1 MSRIRSGD
9 QTEPAPAWQAPS
21 EKSGSLRNASAFCY
35 EARRLQRR
43 GIMNVQGEAAI
54 VTGAASGIGADVARH
69 LAKAGAKVA
78 VFDVNKAGAEAIA
91 EEIGGRGFACDVAS
105 AAGAEAAVVAAA
117 AAHGPA
123 RILVNVAGILIPGRI
138 LGKDGPLPLE
148 KFSKVIE
155 VNLIGSFN
163 MMRLAAAGMAALSV
177 LADGERG
184 VIVSTSSVAAYEGQI
199 GQAAYAASKAGIAG
213 LTLPA
218 ARDLARHG
226 IRVLAVAPGLIAT
239 PMMLNL
245 PPDVQKSLGESV
257 PFPSRLGHAHEVSR
271 LVLHMIENVL
281 LNGEVVRLDGALRMG
296 PK

>member
-1 MSRIRSGD
+1 MEIRN
-9 QTEPAPAWQAPS
+9 Q
-21 EKSGSLRNASAFCY
+21 
-35 EARRLQRR
+35 
-43 GIMNVQGEAAI
+43 AAI
-54 VTGAASGIGADVARH
+54 VTGAGSGIGADVARH
-69 LAKAGAKVA
+69 LAKVGAKVA
-78 VFDVNKAGAEAIA
+78 VFDVNKAGAEAVA
-91 EEIGGRGFACDVAS
+91 SEIGGQAFECDVAS
-105 AAGAEAAVVAAA
+105 AASAEAAVAAAA

-138 LGKDGPLPLE
+138 VGKEGPLALE

-155 VNLIGSFN
+155 VNLIGTFN
-163 MMRLAAAGMAALSV
+163 MMRLAAAGMANLPA

-239 PMMLNL
+239 PMMLTL
-245 PPDVQKSLGESV
+245 PADVQKSLGDSV

-271 LVLHMIENVL
+271 LVMHLIENVL
-281 LNGEVVRLDGALRMG
+281 MNGEVVRLDGALRMG

>member
-1 MSRIRSGD
+1 MEIKG
-9 QTEPAPAWQAPS
+9 QAA
-21 EKSGSLRNASAFCY
+21 L
-35 EARRLQRR
+35 
-43 GIMNVQGEAAI
+43 
-54 VTGAASGIGADVARH
+54 VTGGGSGIGADVARH

-78 VFDVNKAGAEAIA
+78 VLDVNQAGAEAVA
-91 EEIGGRGFACDVAS
+91 KEIGGVAVACDVSDAAS
-105 AAGAEAAVVAAA
+105 GEAAVAKAR
-117 AAHGPA
+117 AAHGAA

-148 KFSKVIE
+148 KFKKVID
-155 VNLIGSFN
+155 VNLIGTFN
-163 MMRLAAAGMAALSV
+163 MIRLAAADMAKLEP

-199 GQAAYAASKAGIAG
+199 GQVAYAASKAGIVG

-218 ARDLARHG
+218 ARDLARSG
-226 IRVLAVAPGLIAT
+226 IRVLGVAPGLIAT

-245 PPDVQKSLGESV
+245 PPDIQKSLGESV
-257 PFPSRLGHAHEVSR
+257 PFPQRLGHAHEVSR

-281 LNGEVVRLDGALRMG
+281 LNGEVVRLDGALRLA